1 MTLSIK
7 EETCSEMRLHS
18 NRFYSC
24 AVQCDATISCKRE
37 EVLRVIIIIIIIILE
52 YIYIELNIWRT
63 LLGT

>member
-24 AVQCDATISCKRE
+24 VVQCDATISCKRE
-37 EVLRVIIIIIIIILE
+37 EVLRVIIIIIILE
-52 YIYIELNIWRT
+52 YIYINIELHIWRT
-63 LLGT
+63 LLET

>member
-7 EETCSEMRLHS
+7 EETCSERRLHS

-37 EVLRVIIIIIIIILE
+37 EVLRVIIIIIIIIIIIE
-52 YIYIELNIWRT
+52 KIYI
-63 LLGT
+63 